1 MTHRWKLYFILVL
14 GLVLTPALRGIA
26 SVGEPSGGETQYL
39 AQSAAP
45 EQPQRRGGSTIPP
58 RGDTNA
64 LIPYIISPRD
74 TLLLTDKP
82 VLRWNASPGATSYL
96 VSVKTDKGE
105 LIWETQVEA
114 TEVVYPGE
122 LPLKSGV
129 NYLVTV
135 SADNDRS
142 SEEEEEDVS
151 ELQFR
156 LLDETERL
164 PVQTEIAQ
172 LETQGLA
179 GTEKALALAKVY
191 IKHNLKAEAIDTL
204 EELGAGGTQQAEVYR
219 WLGEQYMGIGL
230 LLKAESS
237 LLKAVELGAASSAQE
252 QQAIVKAKLGEIS
265 AELGKNQEAVR
276 WLTEAHNSYKAM
288 GNMERARELEEQ
300 LKSINL

>member
-1 MTHRWKLYFILVL
+1 MTHRWNLYFILVL

-26 SVGEPSGGETQYL
+26 SVGVPSGGETQYL
-39 AQSAAP
+39 AQTAIP

-64 LIPYIISPRD
+64 LIPYIISPRN

-96 VSVKTDKGE
+96 VSIKTDQGD

-122 LPLKSGV
+122 PALKSGV

-156 LLDETERL
+156 LLDEAERL

-172 LETQGLA
+172 LDTQGLA
-179 GTEKALALAKVY
+179 GTEKALALTKVY

-204 EELGAGGTQQAEVYR
+204 EELVAGGTQQAEIYHS
-219 WLGEQYMGIGL
+219 LGEQYMGIGL

-237 LLKAVELGAASSAQE
+237 LLKAVEFATASSDREQE
-252 QQAIVKAKLGEIS
+252 AVVKAELGGIS
-265 AELGKNQEAVR
+265 AELGKNKEAVR

-288 GNMERARELEEQ
+288 GNMERAREVEEQ
-300 LKSINL
+300 LKAINL